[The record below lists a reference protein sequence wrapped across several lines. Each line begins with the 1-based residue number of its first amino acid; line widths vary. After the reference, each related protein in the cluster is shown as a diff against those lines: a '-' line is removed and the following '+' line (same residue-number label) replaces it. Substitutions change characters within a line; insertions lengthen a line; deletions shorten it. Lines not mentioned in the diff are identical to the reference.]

1 MTEQAKFENSPL
13 GKIFN
18 KRLEK
23 EDKKDEILKRL
34 KNIEV
39 KNKEEIREE
48 GEK

>member
-1 MTEQAKFENSPL
+1 M
-13 GKIFN
+13 FN

-34 KNIEV
+34 KNIEG
-39 KNKEEIREE
+39 KNKEAIREE